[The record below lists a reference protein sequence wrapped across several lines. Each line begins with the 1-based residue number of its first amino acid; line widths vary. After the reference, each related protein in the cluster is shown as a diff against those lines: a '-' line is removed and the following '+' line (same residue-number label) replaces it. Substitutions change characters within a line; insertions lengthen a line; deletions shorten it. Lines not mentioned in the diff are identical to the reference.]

1 MGKKRAPFGQPGNV
15 VSYDHKIVMMDSFHG
30 HISSNIFREIKSKQ
44 RRTWGS

>member
-15 VSYDHKIVMMDSFHG
+15 VSYDHEIVMMDSFHG